1 MKYDVAIIGGG
12 PGGSSAA
19 TYLRQKGHTV
29 VLFEKE
35 KFPREHVGESLI
47 PFCYYNLKELGVLG
61 EVEKIAAR
69 KPGINFLQKDGS
81 RQSVWCF
88 ERVLTDGAGN
98 VFHTARAPF
107 DKVLLDNSKKHGAD
121 VHEEHL
127 VKEIDR
133 SNPEEVKLTVQA
145 KDGEVKHFTARF
157 LLDAS
162 GQSSFLAKKNND
174 KNHYEGLDRV
184 AFYRR
189 WTNNKYDKAL
199 NAGMIKIVYLGG
211 EKKGWF
217 WVIPIG
223 RNYLSIGVSVNHDYV
238 REQKKKFTGDNWL
251 NDFYMNELA
260 EATCLKEILSES
272 KPEHDTL
279 SVSDYSYYVKQK
291 YGDNWAMV
299 GDAGAFLDPIFSS
312 GLSAAMETA
321 KRVTGAVDVHLKKGA
336 EAGREAFRE
345 TFVDIDGGYKLI
357 EKFVRLFYNPDLM
370 NFSLTGTGD
379 TTGYDKFTRAYN
391 VFHYL
396 LAGDFFK
403 EYQKYTDFLDT
414 LNNEK
419 NYNQFIS
426 YVQNKAQ
433 EFPDEDYCN
442 YTFDDIYGHLP
453 DDQHLIDANVK
464 K

>member
-19 TYLRQKGHTV
+19 TYLRQKGHSV

-61 EVEKIAAR
+61 EVQKIAAR
-69 KPGINFLQKDGS
+69 KPGINFIDKEGI

-88 ERVLTDGAGN
+88 ERVLHDGAGN

-107 DKVLLDNSKKHGAD
+107 DKVLLDNSGKHGAT
-121 VHEEHL
+121 VLEEHA
-127 VKEIDR
+127 VKEIDK
-133 SNPEEVKLTVQA
+133 SNPDEVKITVHT
-145 KDGEVKHFTARF
+145 KSGEDKIFTARF
-157 LLDAS
+157 LIDAS
-162 GQSSFLAKKNND
+162 GQSSFLAKKHKD
-174 KNHYEGLDRV
+174 KNPYEGLDRV

-223 RNYLSIGVSVNHDYV
+223 RNYLSIGVSLNHDYV
-238 REQKKKFTGDNWL
+238 KERRKVVKGDNWI
-251 NDFYMNELA
+251 NEFYMHELA
-260 EATCLKEILSES
+260 EAKCLKEILAES
-272 KPEHDTL
+272 VPEHDTL
-279 SVSDYSYYVKQK
+279 TVGDYSYYVKQK

-321 KRVTGAVDVHLKKGA
+321 KRVSMAVDVRLREGK
-336 EAGREAFRE
+336 EAGEAAFKQ
-345 TFVDIDGGYKLI
+345 TFIDIDGGYKLI

-370 NFSLTGTGD
+370 NFTLTGSNDEPGFE
-379 TTGYDKFTRAYN
+379 KFTRAYN

-396 LAGDFFK
+396 LAGDFFSS
-403 EYQKYTDFLDT
+403 YAKYSEFLDT
-414 LNNEK
+414 LNSEK
-419 NYNQFIS
+419 SYNKFLA

-433 EFPDEDYCN
+433 EFPDDDYCR

-453 DDQHLIDANVK
+453 DDAHLIAANK